1 MLQSPPSAHVQPG
14 AVRSYFGTPLTLTEG
29 PNPAVFTALTFTV
42 ILMPLLPRI
51 VTDVDRVGFQA

>member
-1 MLQSPPSAHVQPG
+1 
-14 AVRSYFGTPLTLTEG
+14 LTLTEG